1 MNAGHN
7 LDVTASDLK
16 TGGSAGLS
24 AGNDLNLNAAQT
36 SESSRKGKSE
46 SHSTGLDRTTI
57 SAGDNLV
64 LKAGQDINA
73 QAAALAAEKNVGLQ
87 AGRDVNLAAEETTQG
102 DSYKS
107 GKKTV
112 INESVRQQGT
122 EIASGANTQIL
133 AGRDVTAEAAQVT
146 AKGDIGVA
154 AGRDVTLNT
163 ATESDYHYKE
173 QTKTKKGFLSK
184 KTTHTIEENSA
195 TRESGSLLS
204 GDNVQVVAGNN
215 LLVNGSAVAGDGDV
229 KLKAGNNVDI
239 VAATNSDTS
248 WRFKEEKKSGLMG
261 SGGIGFTIG
270 SSKSTHD
277 LREKGTT
284 QSQSFSTVG
293 STGGSVDIAAGNQL
307 HVGGADLVAG
317 KNMAL
322 TGDSVTIEPGHDR
335 LTSDQTFKQK
345 SSGLTIALSGAV
357 GDAVNTAAST
367 AMAVKDQS
375 DGRLAALQATK
386 AALSGVQAV
395 QANRLAEA
403 ANGSDPTNNGAFGVM
418 ASIGG
423 QSSKS
428 TSHSEQDKTTGSTLN
443 AGGNLAITATGQGNA
458 ANSGDIT
465 VAGSQLKAGKDLTL
479 NAAQDINLTSAADT
493 NKLTGSNSSKGGS
506 IGIGITAGPNGAGIT
521 VSASVNAARGSEKG
535 NGTSWNETT
544 LDAGQNVNL
553 TSGRDTVLKGAQV
566 NGDKVTADVGRDL
579 TLSSLQDSDKYNSK
593 QQSMNAG
600 ASYTWGAGSGSG
612 SFSISRDKMKSNY
625 DSVQEQNGIFA
636 GKGGFD
642 INVGNH
648 TQLDGA
654 VIASRADADK
664 NRLETGT
671 LGFTDINNKAEYK
684 VEHQGV
690 GFSSGAGVAGNL
702 VSNMAST
709 MLAGMGGSGH
719 AEGTTQSAVADG
731 AIIVRDQANQKQ
743 DVSTLSRDT
752 DHANG
757 SIDPIFNKEK
767 EQKRLQTAQMIG
779 EIGNQVADIARTNG
793 KIAATEAA
801 NEKMK
806 TAGSDARNAAIS
818 QLKKD
823 GKEVTD
829 QAIHDQMYQTFYNE
843 AFNQSGMGTGQ
854 STQRAITAATAAI
867 QALAGGDIKAAI
879 AGGAAP
885 YIANAIANAIPEK
898 DLKGRVLAHAVVNAA
913 LAAASGRDAAS
924 AAAGAAVGELAGKI
938 AVDGFG
944 KQVSELSEEEKQ
956 TVSALATLASGLA
969 GGLVGDSS
977 TNAVAAAQAGKTT
990 VENNLMGGGT
1000 EDGQVKAAQE
1010 HAKNIM
1016 SCSTAPGSASCQKG
1030 LAMQD
1035 ALMVAL
1041 PAGLGGGLLAAAT
1054 PELAAAAQAVLAGCQ
1069 SAAILCLNQAGI
1081 LTAEV
1086 ATPGGVG
1093 AAGILTVGK
1102 NAAEIAAAK
1111 AEVTAASSAKPG
1123 WLQNVQAGNK
1133 FNAEQSKNYPYNE
1146 LYVNKPNGNGYYRV
1160 DSYNP
1165 ATGEIVSRKFT
1176 QFSDITESTA
1186 TNYIREAVNKYPAG
1200 ATIAKVPSSGS
1211 LGGDALRGTNI
1222 LEVPPQVKPIPQ
1234 SVLNA
1239 ADKAGVVIRD
1249 TNGKVYQ

>member
-1 MNAGHN
+1 
-7 LDVTASDLK
+7 
-16 TGGSAGLS
+16 
-24 AGNDLNLNAAQT
+24 
-36 SESSRKGKSE
+36 
-46 SHSTGLDRTTI
+46 
-57 SAGDNLV
+57 
-64 LKAGQDINA
+64 
-73 QAAALAAEKNVGLQ
+73 
-87 AGRDVNLAAEETTQG
+87 
-102 DSYKS
+102 
-107 GKKTV
+107 
-112 INESVRQQGT
+112 
-122 EIASGANTQIL
+122 
-133 AGRDVTAEAAQVT
+133 
-146 AKGDIGVA
+146 
-154 AGRDVTLNT
+154 
-163 ATESDYHYKE
+163 
-173 QTKTKKGFLSK
+173 
-184 KTTHTIEENSA
+184 
-195 TRESGSLLS
+195 
-204 GDNVQVVAGNN
+204 
-215 LLVNGSAVAGDGDV
+215 
-229 KLKAGNNVDI
+229 
-239 VAATNSDTS
+239 
-248 WRFKEEKKSGLMG
+248 
-261 SGGIGFTIG
+261 
-270 SSKSTHD
+270 
-277 LREKGTT
+277 
-284 QSQSFSTVG
+284 
-293 STGGSVDIAAGNQL
+293 
-307 HVGGADLVAG
+307 
-317 KNMAL
+317 
-322 TGDSVTIEPGHDR
+322 
-335 LTSDQTFKQK
+335 
-345 SSGLTIALSGAV
+345 
-357 GDAVNTAAST
+357 
-367 AMAVKDQS
+367 
-375 DGRLAALQATK
+375 
-386 AALSGVQAV
+386 
-395 QANRLAEA
+395 
-403 ANGSDPTNNGAFGVM
+403 
-418 ASIGG
+418 
-423 QSSKS
+423 
-428 TSHSEQDKTTGSTLN
+428 
-443 AGGNLAITATGQGNA
+443 
-458 ANSGDIT
+458 
-465 VAGSQLKAGKDLTL
+465 
-479 NAAQDINLTSAADT
+479 
-493 NKLTGSNSSKGGS
+493 
-506 IGIGITAGPNGAGIT
+506 
-521 VSASVNAARGSEKG
+521 
-535 NGTSWNETT
+535 
-544 LDAGQNVNL
+544 
-553 TSGRDTVLKGAQV
+553 
-566 NGDKVTADVGRDL
+566 
-579 TLSSLQDSDKYNSK
+579 
-593 QQSMNAG
+593 
-600 ASYTWGAGSGSG
+600 
-612 SFSISRDKMKSNY
+612 
-625 DSVQEQNGIFA
+625 
-636 GKGGFD
+636 
-642 INVGNH
+642 
-648 TQLDGA
+648 
-654 VIASRADADK
+654 
-664 NRLETGT
+664 
-671 LGFTDINNKAEYK
+671 
-684 VEHQGV
+684 
-690 GFSSGAGVAGNL
+690 
-702 VSNMAST
+702 
-709 MLAGMGGSGH
+709 
-719 AEGTTQSAVADG
+719 
-731 AIIVRDQANQKQ
+731 
-743 DVSTLSRDT
+743 
-752 DHANG
+752 
-757 SIDPIFNKEK
+757 
-767 EQKRLQTAQMIG
+767 MIG

-1093 AAGILTVGK
+1093 AAGIVTVGK